1 MPDQRKVGHSA
12 RRRMGASSSHLGQA
26 GGPGGIWSP
35 PFAGSPGGEAA
46 LAAGESTARGEA
58 QVPFAGGRYLGTG
71 GHLKGVP
78 DTYETG
84 TDTYGMGAKPPLG
97 DSGAFVSGVASA
109 VQPEPHP
116 PRTRGGPELANS
128 RLTVSPSMKVPQ
140 ESPVPTQGQGRVVPS
155 TPSRQ
160 GSFSQGQAG
169 AYGG

>member
-1 MPDQRKVGHSA
+1 
-12 RRRMGASSSHLGQA
+12 MGASSSHMGQA

-46 LAAGESTARGEA
+46 LAAGESTAQGNA
-58 QVPFAGGRYLGTG
+58 QVPFAGGRYLGSG

-78 DTYETG
+78 DTLPYPTG
-84 TDTYGMGAKPPLG
+84 AVGKAGPPMG
-97 DSGAFVSGVASA
+97 DSKAFASGVSAA

-128 RLTVSPSMKVPQ
+128 RLTISPSMKVPQ
-140 ESPVPTQGQGRVVPS
+140 ESPVPTQGGGRTVPS